1 MLNRQQRRESAKTE
15 KARRKAMW
23 PSGDVGVPAAT
34 GLKDGDIFTIKGTR
48 RLENGHFDFNCAEGM
63 ETKFVAKRLVKKDNF
78 LEVYNLLA
86 TRYDRT
92 R

>member
-1 MLNRQQRRESAKTE
+1 MPNRQQRRESAKTE

-23 PSGDVGVPAAT
+23 PSGEIMVET
-34 GLKDGDIFTIKGTR
+34 RTNLKDGDIFTIKGTR

-78 LEVYNLLA
+78 QEVYNLLA
-86 TRYDRT
+86 THIEH
-92 R
+92 